1 MIYLLEAREWEE
13 NQSQVQLFN
22 DNNALKGV
30 KKRDRSSGYLADPN
44 VMTESDEINR
54 LCHCLSKIY

>member
-22 DNNALKGV
+22 DNNALKGF
-30 KKRDRSSGYLADPN
+30 KNETDLPN
-44 VMTESDEINR
+44 IWPTPM
-54 LCHCLSKIY
+54 